1 MRQFNYN
8 DENVFNPK
16 TMDEAELMCDGYIQI
31 PIYYGI
37 DDYDNIVLDVE
48 SIKEEFE
55 RTVYGIESVL
65 EELSDKPDDM
75 D

>member
-1 MRQFNYN
+1 MREFNYN

-16 TMDEAELMCDGYIQI
+16 TMEEAGLMVHGYIQI

-37 DDYDNIVLDVE
+37 DDNGNVMIDSE
-48 SIKEEFE
+48 SMMDEFQ
-55 RTVYGIESVL
+55 RTVSGIESVI
-65 EELSDKPDDM
+65 EELTDKLDDM

>member
-1 MRQFNYN
+1 MREFNYN

-16 TMDEAELMCDGYIQI
+16 TMEEAGLMVHGYIQI

-37 DDYDNIVLDVE
+37 DYNGNVMIYTE
-48 SIKEEFE
+48 SIVEEFE
-55 RTVYGIESVL
+55 RTVYGIESVI
-65 EELSDKPDDM
+65 EELTDKPDDM

>member
-16 TMDEAELMCDGYIQI
+16 TMDEVELMCDGYIQI

-55 RTVYGIESVL
+55 RTVYGIESVI